1 MDGEKD
7 GWSMTDASGMAR
19 PEGAPEGAKFWR
31 QGDIAHIDVRGL
43 QPPLPMLAVLSWV
56 ESPKSIDHA
65 LVHFDREPI
74 FLYPELAERGWAH
87 EIVPGAPG
95 EVLVALRRR
104 VE

>member
-1 MDGEKD
+1 MSEREE
-7 GWSMTDASGMAR
+7 SGMTR
-19 PEGAPEGAKFWR
+19 PEGAPEGARFWR
-31 QGDIAHIDVRGL
+31 QGDVAHIDVRGL

-56 ESPKSIDHA
+56 DGPKTIERA

-74 FLYPELAERGWAH
+74 FLYPELAERQWAH

-104 VE
+104 GE